1 MNRKGGEEG
10 TCTIK
15 QNADK
20 KGADKHK
27 KKRKIILTEREED
40 LLIKTM
46 S

>member
-1 MNRKGGEEG
+1 MNRKRGEEG
-10 TCTIK
+10 TFTIK